1 MTIDYKNLFR
11 IFFSDSFS
19 WLALALCT
27 GLAWLFIW
35 WFHASWIAA
44 FLIIVASGSL
54 IGLWFYFLIKSGSPA
69 AASGS
74 ISLDSEEFKKSIPHL
89 KKCPDNFRKPVLECM
104 LLTDRI
110 RAEFKNDHY
119 KNEIEN
125 LLKNIT
131 HLIFNHAKLYQRSR
145 EFGTDKQKKHM
156 QLILNKQVDSVNNSL
171 SALQSFSGN
180 LTLMDVHATFDSQV
194 NDNLKSINESLA
206 DALEEVD
213 NDFS

>member
-1 MTIDYKNLFR
+1 MSSDIKNLFR
-11 IFFSDSFS
+11 NFFSDYFS
-19 WLALALCT
+19 WLALLICA
-27 GLAWLFIW
+27 GFAFLFIW
-35 WFHASWIAA
+35 WFHASWLASL
-44 FLIIVASGSL
+44 LIISGSVFL
-54 IGLWFYFLIKSGSPA
+54 IGLWGLWFLKSGGLSPA
-69 AASGS
+69 PGA
-74 ISLDSEEFKKSIPHL
+74 ITVDSEEFRKSIPHL

-110 RAEFKNDHY
+110 RTEFKNDHY
-119 KNEIEN
+119 KSEIEN
-125 LLKNIT
+125 LLKNIA
-131 HLIFNHAKLYQRSR
+131 HLIYNHAKLDQRSR

-171 SALQSFSGN
+171 AALQSFSGN
-180 LTLMDVHATFDSQV
+180 LTLMDVHATFDSNV